1 MVMWIFL
8 KKFYRD
14 LRESK
19 GQFISVLAVVIIG
32 VMFYTALYSALE
44 GLSGAGRRYFEE
56 YRMGDLW
63 GSLYRAPEEVVKRI
77 EGIPGVKMV
86 TGRVVSDVRISMEKR
101 DAMVRLISLPD
112 KRTKVVNDIQLK
124 SGSYF
129 SGDTGNQ
136 CIVSEDFFKAHRL
149 KMGQTIEPIV
159 NGDRV
164 KLKVVGTAKS
174 PEYTYE
180 VLDASELIPDPKR
193 FGVVYVKKSYLQSV
207 LDFKGAINDVCVLLE
222 QEGDIK
228 KVRNHME
235 KLLTPYGLS
244 GIVEKKDQ
252 LSYSLFSTD
261 VKSLESLA
269 AIFPM
274 LFFIA
279 SAVIIYI
286 TMTRMIENQ
295 RTLMGVLKALGYGD
309 MDIMLHYQTY
319 PLMVGILGSIIGA
332 FLGVFFVG
340 EALLNVFN
348 MMYKIPTG
356 ETAVHPGIVLPA
368 SILALTFCV
377 AAGYNACRKELYLVP
392 SESMRP
398 KPPASGKKLFL
409 ENIRLLWQNIN
420 FSWKMILRNLFR
432 YKKRS
437 AMASVG
443 IIFSTILLLIAL
455 GFQNSLDYLMYEQF
469 YEIQRFDI
477 KMNLSRM
484 MNADELNYIRSI
496 DHIKSVEPVL
506 ESGVE
511 IESGWRKKNI
521 GIMALCSES
530 ELYGVF
536 DRAGNPIRPPGDGI
550 LIPFKLM
557 NKLGIQPG
565 DKVYLKF
572 FYPGKNRERDKKAVI
587 VKGAVSQFIG
597 ESAICSTDYLNY
609 LLKEGVVANAAY
621 IRLEDPK
628 YEKEVMERLKE
639 ILTISTIQSKSEIM
653 ANTEK
658 TLNSMSNIILYMVLG
673 AGILAFA
680 VIYNI
685 TSINI
690 FERRREIA
698 TLSVLGFT
706 GRELKSLVFNEN
718 FFLSIFGALAGI
730 LPGRLAAYF
739 VITTQA
745 SDTMYI
751 PAVLN
756 PSSYFISVFMIIV
769 FTVTANLLLTGK
781 ILSVNMVESL
791 KSAE

>member
-1 MVMWIFL
+1 MWIFL

-14 LRESK
+14 LGESK

-32 VMFYTALYSALE
+32 VMFYTGMYSALE
-44 GLSGAGRRYFEE
+44 GLSGAGRSYFEE

-63 GSLYRAPEEVVKRI
+63 GSLYRAPEGVVKRTG
-77 EGIPGVKMV
+77 EIPGVKMV
-86 TGRVVSDVRISMEKR
+86 TGRVVQDVRISMEKR
-101 DAMVRLISLPD
+101 EAMVRLISLPD
-112 KRTKVVNDIQLK
+112 KKTRVVNDIQLK

-129 SGDTGNQ
+129 SEDAGNQ
-136 CIVSEDFFKAHRL
+136 CIVSENFFKANRL
-149 KMGQTIEPIV
+149 TMGQTIEPIV

-180 VLDASELIPDPKR
+180 VREASELIPDPEK
-193 FGVVYVKKSYLQSV
+193 FGVVYVKKSYLQSI
-207 LDFKGAINDVCVLLE
+207 LDFKGSINDVSVLLE
-222 QEGDIK
+222 QESDIK
-228 KVRNHME
+228 KVKAQME
-235 KLLTPYGLS
+235 KLLTQYGLS

-252 LSYSLFSTD
+252 LSYSMFRSD
-261 VKSLESLA
+261 VNSLESLS

-295 RTLMGVLKALGYGD
+295 RTLMGVLKALGYGNLE
-309 MDIMLHYQTY
+309 IMLHYQTY
-319 PLMVGILGSIIGA
+319 PLLVGILGSIIGA
-332 FLGVFFVG
+332 LIGVFFVG
-340 EALLNVFN
+340 EELLKLFN
-348 MMYKIPTG
+348 MVYNLPIG
-356 ETAVHPGIVLPA
+356 ETVVHPGIVLPA
-368 SILALTFCV
+368 AFLALTFCV

-392 SESMRP
+392 AQSMRP

-420 FSWKMILRNLFR
+420 FSWKIILRNLFR

-443 IIFSTILLLIAL
+443 IIFSTILLLMAL
-455 GFQNSLDYLMYEQF
+455 GFQNSMDNLMHEQF
-469 YEIQRFDI
+469 YEIQKFDI
-477 KMNLSRM
+477 KINLSRM
-484 MNADELNYIRSI
+484 MNADELTYISSI

-506 ESGVE
+506 ESGME

-521 GIMALCSES
+521 GVMALGSES

-536 DRAGNPIRPPGDGI
+536 DESGDPVIPPGDGI
-550 LIPFKLM
+550 LLPVRLAD
-557 NKLGIQPG
+557 KLGVRPG
-565 DKVYLKF
+565 DKVYLRS
-572 FYPGKNRERDKKAVI
+572 FYPGKNEDRDKKAVT
-587 VKGAVSQFIG
+587 VRGVTSQFIG
-597 ESAICSTDYLNY
+597 ESAIFSTDYLNY
-609 LLKEGVVANAAY
+609 LLREGVVSNAAY
-621 IRLEDPK
+621 VRLEDPR
-628 YEKEVMERLKE
+628 YEKEVMESLKN
-639 ILTISTIQSKSEIM
+639 ILTVSTIQSKSEIM

-658 TLNSMSNIILYMVLG
+658 TLQSMSGIIVFMMLG

-685 TSINI
+685 TNINI
-690 FERRREIA
+690 YERRREIA

-706 GRELKSLVFNEN
+706 GGELKSLVFNEN
-718 FFLSIFGALAGI
+718 FFLSIFGASVGI
-730 LPGRLAAYF
+730 IPGRLATYF
-739 VITTQA
+739 VITMQGT
-745 SDTMYI
+745 DTMYL

-756 PSSYFISVFMIIV
+756 PSSYFIAVFMIII
-769 FTVTANLLLTGK
+769 FTVMANLLLTGK
-781 ILSVNMVESL
+781 ILSINMVESL

>member
-1 MVMWIFL
+1 MVMLIFL

-32 VMFYTALYSALE
+32 VMFYTALHSALE

-56 YRMGDLW
+56 YRLGDLW

-77 EGIPGVKMV
+77 DRIPGVKMV
-86 TGRVVSDVRISMEKR
+86 TGRVVRNVRISMEKR
-101 DAMVRLISLPD
+101 DAMVRLVSLPD
-112 KRTKVVNDIQLK
+112 KKTKVVNDIQLK

-129 SGDTGNQ
+129 SEDAGNQ
-136 CIVSEDFFKAHRL
+136 CIVSEDFFKAHQLR
-149 KMGQTIEPIV
+149 MGQTIEPIV

-164 KLKVVGTAKS
+164 KMKIVGTAKS

-180 VLDASELIPDPKR
+180 VREASELMPDPER

-207 LDFKGAINDVCVLLE
+207 LDFKDSINDVSVLLE
-222 QEGDIK
+222 QGSDIK
-228 KVRNHME
+228 KVKYQME

-252 LSYSLFSTD
+252 LSYSMFSAD

-269 AIFPM
+269 AVFPM

-295 RTLMGVLKALGYGD
+295 RTLMGVLKALGYGNL
-309 MDIMLHYQTY
+309 DIMLHYQTY
-319 PLMVGILGSIIGA
+319 PLLVGILGSIIGV
-332 FLGVFFVG
+332 FLGAFFAG
-340 EALLNVFN
+340 EALLNMFN
-348 MMYKIPTG
+348 MMYNLPTG
-356 ETAVHPGIVLPA
+356 EAAIHPGIALPA
-368 SILALTFCV
+368 AFLALIFCV
-377 AAGYNACRKELYLVP
+377 AAGCNACRKELYLVP

-409 ENIRLLWQNIN
+409 ENIKHLWKNIN

-432 YKKRS
+432 YKRRS

-443 IIFSTILLLIAL
+443 IIFSTVLLLIAL
-455 GFQNSLDYLMYEQF
+455 GFQNSMDYLMHEQF
-469 YEIQRFDI
+469 YEIQKFDI
-477 KMNLSRM
+477 KINLSGIV
-484 MNADELNYIRSI
+484 NTDELMYIRSI
-496 DHIKSVEPVL
+496 AHIKSVEPVL

-511 IESGWRKKNI
+511 IESGWRRKNI
-521 GIMALCSES
+521 GIMALGAES

-536 DRAGNPIRPPGDGI
+536 DGRGNPVIPPGDGI
-550 LIPFKLM
+550 LLPVRLM
-557 NKLGIQPG
+557 DKLGVQPG

-572 FYPGKNRERDKKAVI
+572 LYPGKNEDRDKKSVM
-587 VKGAVSQFIG
+587 VRGAVSQFIG
-597 ESAICSTDYLNY
+597 ESAICSTGYLNY

-628 YEKEVMERLKE
+628 YEREVTKRLKE
-639 ILTISTIQSKSEIM
+639 ILNVSTIQSKSEIM

-658 TLNSMSNIILYMVLG
+658 TLNSMSSIILYMVLG

-685 TSINI
+685 TNINI

-730 LPGRLAAYF
+730 PPGRLATHL
-739 VITTQA
+739 VISMQA
-745 SDTMYI
+745 SDTMYL

-756 PSSYFISVFMIIV
+756 PSSHFIAIFMIIV
-769 FTVTANLLLTGK
+769 FTAAANLLLTGK
-781 ILSVNMVESL
+781 ILSINMVESL